1 MAPGRKLAKVAR
13 SLEQYALRPADGAI
27 TLDTLPIVEDESV
40 PSSAAGGA
48 GGGAGGAAGTAEA
61 LYAVPELADLGPL
74 VRAGRPT
81 PLTESETE
89 YVVSAAKHVFGSH
102 LVLQYNVTNTLN
114 DQLLVDV
121 SVAPDVG
128 GGEGIWEVEATVPL
142 ARLPYGST
150 PGVTYVVL
158 RYVGGGGAEYPP
170 LTLSN
175 ELKFHVHEVDPDTG
189 EAEEDGFE
197 EEYPLEDLEVSPA
210 DFMTRVQVPDFRA
223 AWEEMGDEHEA
234 MEKFSL
240 QFKSIELAVPAVIDC
255 LGMVPCENSATPASR
270 TKPHNLYLSGTFV
283 GGVKCLAR
291 CQVSLAA
298 AGDASILKIGI
309 RSDNAEISQMLTECI
324 R

>member
-1 MAPGRKLAKVAR
+1 MN
-13 SLEQYALRPADGAI
+13 
-27 TLDTLPIVEDESV
+27 DES
-40 PSSAAGGA
+40 
-48 GGGAGGAAGTAEA
+48 
-61 LYAVPELADLGPL
+61 
-74 VRAGRPT
+74 
-81 PLTESETE
+81 
-89 YVVSAAKHVFGSH
+89 
-102 LVLQYNVTNTLN
+102 
-114 DQLLVDV
+114 
-121 SVAPDVG
+121 
-128 GGEGIWEVEATVPL
+128 
-142 ARLPYGST
+142 
-150 PGVTYVVL
+150 
-158 RYVGGGGAEYPP
+158 
-170 LTLSN
+170 
-175 ELKFHVHEVDPDTG
+175 
-189 EAEEDGFE
+189 EDGFE